1 MGGPQQD
8 GCFVPWCR
16 LEMPGAL
23 TLTLAS
29 SLGTSA
35 VAGLALAV
43 LLTIAK
49 RPPQQPQEALKET
62 RFITHR
68 SWRVQGTLGATRQ
81 GHGAGGGVGDER
93 EREHR
98 PGVPHRSRSGA

>member
-1 MGGPQQD
+1 
-8 GCFVPWCR
+8 
-16 LEMPGAL
+16 MPGAL

-81 GHGAGGGVGDER
+81 GHGAGGGVGEER